1 MKLSNLLFNSLKESP
16 KEAKIIS
23 HQLMLRSSMIRQH
36 TSGIYTWLPLGFKVL
51 KNIENIIRNN
61 QDEIGCNEML
71 MSTIQSSELWKK
83 SGRYADYGKEMLR
96 ITDRH
101 DNDLLYGPTN
111 EEVITDLFS
120 DYVNSYKGLPKYLY
134 HIQWKFRDEIRPRFG
149 VMRGRE
155 FLMKDAYSF
164 DLTEEAAFETY
175 KKFFRSY
182 LKTFLDL
189 GLQPIPVKAATGDIG
204 GDLSHE
210 FQILANT
217 GESELAYDSKLVDSN
232 LYEKSYEEITA
243 MYSASDEMIDKSKS
257 DVIIGRGIEVG
268 HIFHF
273 GQKYSLPMRAN
284 ITDKEGKNI
293 SVFMGSYGVGLS
305 RLVGAVIEANHE
317 QKGMIWPKEITPWD
331 LNLINLKSGDDDCD
345 RICTDL
351 YSVMNNNALK
361 ILYDDTRERAGAK
374 LARADLIGLPYQI
387 MIGPKGIKDQ
397 LYDLKCRKSGDIS
410 RLSYN
415 ELLNFVH
422 IEFYIV
428 EMHLRNLLVMA
439 NCGLTFPYL
448 I

>member
-189 GLQPIPVKAATGDIG
+189 GLQPIPVKAATGAIG

-232 LYEKSYEEITA
+232 LYEKSYEEITT

-268 HIFHF
+268 HIFNF
-273 GQKYSLPMRAN
+273 GTKYTKPLECFVLNQDGKR
-284 ITDKEGKNI
+284 ITPY
-293 SVFMGSYGVGLS
+293 MGSYGIGVS
-305 RLVGAVIEANHE
+305 RLTAAIIEAFH
-317 QKGMIWPKEITPWD
+317 
-331 LNLINLKSGDDDCD
+331 DD
-345 RICTDL
+345 
-351 YSVMNNNALK
+351 
-361 ILYDDTRERAGAK
+361 
-374 LARADLIGLPYQI
+374 
-387 MIGPKGIKDQ
+387 KGIKWPINISPFKINIIMQPNSDYVSDVESIYN
-397 LYDLKCRKSGDIS
+397 LLITKYDNISLDDRDLSIGRKIKDSELIGIPWTLIIGNNFKEKGQIELIS
-410 RLSYN
+410 RSNSDKIFLSKQ
-415 ELLNFVH
+415 EIENF
-422 IEFYIV
+422 EFEQY
-428 EMHLRNLLVMA
+428 
-439 NCGLTFPYL
+439 TP
-448 I
+448 

>member
-189 GLQPIPVKAATGDIG
+189 GLQPIPVKAATGAIG

-232 LYEKSYEEITA
+232 LYEKSYEEITT

-268 HIFHF
+268 HIFNF
-273 GQKYSLPMRAN
+273 GTKYTKPLECFVLNQDGKR
-284 ITDKEGKNI
+284 ITPY
-293 SVFMGSYGVGLS
+293 MGSYGIGVS
-305 RLVGAVIEANHE
+305 RLTAAIIEAFH
-317 QKGMIWPKEITPWD
+317 
-331 LNLINLKSGDDDCD
+331 DD
-345 RICTDL
+345 
-351 YSVMNNNALK
+351 
-361 ILYDDTRERAGAK
+361 
-374 LARADLIGLPYQI
+374 
-387 MIGPKGIKDQ
+387 KGIKWPINISPFKINIIMQPNSDYISDVESIYN
-397 LYDLKCRKSGDIS
+397 LLITKYDNVSLDDRDLSVGRKIKDSELIGIPWTLIIGNNFKEKGQIELIS
-410 RLSYN
+410 RSNSDKIFLSKQ
-415 ELLNFVH
+415 EIENF
-422 IEFYIV
+422 EFEQY
-428 EMHLRNLLVMA
+428 
-439 NCGLTFPYL
+439 TP
-448 I
+448 

>member
-189 GLQPIPVKAATGDIG
+189 GLQPIPVKAATGAIG

-232 LYEKSYEEITA
+232 LYEKSYEEITT

-268 HIFHF
+268 HIFNF
-273 GQKYSLPMRAN
+273 GTKYTKPLECFVLNQDGKR
-284 ITDKEGKNI
+284 ITPY
-293 SVFMGSYGVGLS
+293 MGSYGIGVS
-305 RLVGAVIEANHE
+305 RLTAAIIEAFH
-317 QKGMIWPKEITPWD
+317 
-331 LNLINLKSGDDDCD
+331 DD
-345 RICTDL
+345 
-351 YSVMNNNALK
+351 
-361 ILYDDTRERAGAK
+361 
-374 LARADLIGLPYQI
+374 
-387 MIGPKGIKDQ
+387 KGIKWPINISPFKINIIMQPHPDYISDVESIYN
-397 LYDLKCRKSGDIS
+397 LLITKYDNVSLDDRDLSIGRKIKDSELIGIPWTLIIGNNFKEKGQIELIS
-410 RLSYN
+410 RSNSDKIFLSKQ
-415 ELLNFVH
+415 EIENF
-422 IEFYIV
+422 EFEQY
-428 EMHLRNLLVMA
+428 
-439 NCGLTFPYL
+439 TP
-448 I
+448 

>member
-51 KNIENIIRNN
+51 KNIEDIIRNN

-189 GLQPIPVKAATGDIG
+189 GLQPIPVKAATGAIG

-232 LYEKSYEEITA
+232 LYEKSYEEITT

-268 HIFHF
+268 HIFNF
-273 GQKYSLPMRAN
+273 GTKYTKPLECFVLNQDGKR
-284 ITDKEGKNI
+284 ITPY
-293 SVFMGSYGVGLS
+293 MGSYGIGVS
-305 RLVGAVIEANHE
+305 RLTAAIIEAFH
-317 QKGMIWPKEITPWD
+317 
-331 LNLINLKSGDDDCD
+331 DD
-345 RICTDL
+345 
-351 YSVMNNNALK
+351 
-361 ILYDDTRERAGAK
+361 
-374 LARADLIGLPYQI
+374 
-387 MIGPKGIKDQ
+387 KGIKWPINISPFKINIIMQPNSDYISDVESIYN
-397 LYDLKCRKSGDIS
+397 LLITKYDNVSLDDRDLSIGRKIKDSELIGIPWTLIIGNNFKEKGQIELIS
-410 RLSYN
+410 RSNSDKIFLSKQ
-415 ELLNFVH
+415 EIENF
-422 IEFYIV
+422 EFEQY
-428 EMHLRNLLVMA
+428 
-439 NCGLTFPYL
+439 TP
-448 I
+448 

>member
-51 KNIENIIRNN
+51 KNIENIIRDN

-189 GLQPIPVKAATGDIG
+189 GLQPIPVKAATGAIG

-268 HIFHF
+268 HIFNF
-273 GQKYSLPMRAN
+273 GTKYTKPLECFVLN
-284 ITDKEGKNI
+284 QDGKRI
-293 SVFMGSYGVGLS
+293 SPYMGSYGIGVS
-305 RLVGAVIEANHE
+305 RLTAAIIEAFH
-317 QKGMIWPKEITPWD
+317 
-331 LNLINLKSGDDDCD
+331 DD
-345 RICTDL
+345 
-351 YSVMNNNALK
+351 
-361 ILYDDTRERAGAK
+361 
-374 LARADLIGLPYQI
+374 
-387 MIGPKGIKDQ
+387 KGIKWPISISPFKINIIMQSNSDYIKDVESIYN
-397 LYDLKCRKSGDIS
+397 LLITKYDNVCLDDRDLSIGRKIKDSELIGIPWTLIIGNNFKEKGQIELIS
-410 RLSYN
+410 RSNSDKIFLSKQ
-415 ELLNFVH
+415 EIENF
-422 IEFYIV
+422 EFEQY
-428 EMHLRNLLVMA
+428 
-439 NCGLTFPYL
+439 TP
-448 I
+448 

>member
-189 GLQPIPVKAATGDIG
+189 GLQPIPVKAATGAIG

-232 LYEKSYEEITA
+232 LYEKSYEEITT

-268 HIFHF
+268 HIFNF
-273 GQKYSLPMRAN
+273 GTKYTKPLECYVLNQDGKR
-284 ITDKEGKNI
+284 ITPY
-293 SVFMGSYGVGLS
+293 MGSYGIGVS
-305 RLVGAVIEANHE
+305 RLTAAIIEAFH
-317 QKGMIWPKEITPWD
+317 
-331 LNLINLKSGDDDCD
+331 DD
-345 RICTDL
+345 
-351 YSVMNNNALK
+351 
-361 ILYDDTRERAGAK
+361 
-374 LARADLIGLPYQI
+374 
-387 MIGPKGIKDQ
+387 KGIKWPINISPFKINIIMQPNSDYITDVEGIYN
-397 LYDLKCRKSGDIS
+397 LLITKYDNVSLDDRDLSIGRKIKDSELIGIPWTLIIGNNFKEKGQIELIS
-410 RLSYN
+410 RSNSDKIFLSKQ
-415 ELLNFVH
+415 EIENF
-422 IEFYIV
+422 EFEQY
-428 EMHLRNLLVMA
+428 
-439 NCGLTFPYL
+439 TP
-448 I
+448 

>member
-189 GLQPIPVKAATGDIG
+189 GLQPIPVKAATGAIG

-232 LYEKSYEEITA
+232 LYEKSYEEITT

-268 HIFHF
+268 HIFNF
-273 GQKYSLPMRAN
+273 GTKYTKPLECFVLNQDGKR
-284 ITDKEGKNI
+284 ITPY
-293 SVFMGSYGVGLS
+293 MGSYGIGVS
-305 RLVGAVIEANHE
+305 RLTAAIIEAFH
-317 QKGMIWPKEITPWD
+317 
-331 LNLINLKSGDDDCD
+331 DD
-345 RICTDL
+345 
-351 YSVMNNNALK
+351 
-361 ILYDDTRERAGAK
+361 
-374 LARADLIGLPYQI
+374 
-387 MIGPKGIKDQ
+387 KGIKWPINISPFKINIIMQPNSDYISDVESIYNS
-397 LYDLKCRKSGDIS
+397 LITKYDNVSLDDRDLSIGRKIKDSELIGIPWTLIIGNNFKEKGQIELIS
-410 RLSYN
+410 RSNSDKIFLSKQ
-415 ELLNFVH
+415 EIENF
-422 IEFYIV
+422 EFEQY
-428 EMHLRNLLVMA
+428 
-439 NCGLTFPYL
+439 TP
-448 I
+448 

>member
-189 GLQPIPVKAATGDIG
+189 GLQPIPVKAATGAIG

-232 LYEKSYEEITA
+232 LYEKSYEEITT

-268 HIFHF
+268 HIFNF
-273 GQKYSLPMRAN
+273 GTKYTKPLECFVLNQDGKR
-284 ITDKEGKNI
+284 ITPY
-293 SVFMGSYGVGLS
+293 MGSYGIGVS
-305 RLVGAVIEANHE
+305 RLTAAIIEAFH
-317 QKGMIWPKEITPWD
+317 
-331 LNLINLKSGDDDCD
+331 DD
-345 RICTDL
+345 
-351 YSVMNNNALK
+351 
-361 ILYDDTRERAGAK
+361 
-374 LARADLIGLPYQI
+374 
-387 MIGPKGIKDQ
+387 KGIKWPINISPFKINIIMQPNSDYIADVESIYN
-397 LYDLKCRKSGDIS
+397 LLITKYDNVSLDDRDLSIGRKIKDSELIGIPWTLIIGNNFKEKGQIELIS
-410 RLSYN
+410 RSNSDKIFLSKQ
-415 ELLNFVH
+415 EIENF
-422 IEFYIV
+422 EFEQY
-428 EMHLRNLLVMA
+428 
-439 NCGLTFPYL
+439 TP
-448 I
+448 

>member
-51 KNIENIIRNN
+51 KNIENIIRTN

-164 DLTEEAAFETY
+164 DLTEEAALETY

-189 GLQPIPVKAATGDIG
+189 GLQPIPVKAATGAIG

-268 HIFHF
+268 HIFNF
-273 GQKYSLPMRAN
+273 GTKYTKPLECFVLN
-284 ITDKEGKNI
+284 QDGKRI
-293 SVFMGSYGVGLS
+293 SPYMGSYGIGVS
-305 RLVGAVIEANHE
+305 RLTAAIIEAFH
-317 QKGMIWPKEITPWD
+317 
-331 LNLINLKSGDDDCD
+331 DD
-345 RICTDL
+345 
-351 YSVMNNNALK
+351 
-361 ILYDDTRERAGAK
+361 
-374 LARADLIGLPYQI
+374 
-387 MIGPKGIKDQ
+387 KGIKWPINISPFKINIIMQPNSDYITDVESIYN
-397 LYDLKCRKSGDIS
+397 LLITKYDNVSLDDRDLSIGRKIKDSELIGIPWTLIIGNNFKETGQIELIS
-410 RLSYN
+410 RSNSDKIFLSKK
-415 ELLNFVH
+415 EIENF
-422 IEFYIV
+422 EFEQY
-428 EMHLRNLLVMA
+428 
-439 NCGLTFPYL
+439 TP
-448 I
+448 

>member
-189 GLQPIPVKAATGDIG
+189 GLQPIPVKAATGAIG

-232 LYEKSYEEITA
+232 LYEKSYEEITT

-268 HIFHF
+268 HIFNF
-273 GQKYSLPMRAN
+273 GTKYTKPLECFVLNQDGKR
-284 ITDKEGKNI
+284 ITPY
-293 SVFMGSYGVGLS
+293 MGSYGIGVS
-305 RLVGAVIEANHE
+305 RLTAAIIEAFH
-317 QKGMIWPKEITPWD
+317 
-331 LNLINLKSGDDDCD
+331 DD
-345 RICTDL
+345 
-351 YSVMNNNALK
+351 
-361 ILYDDTRERAGAK
+361 
-374 LARADLIGLPYQI
+374 
-387 MIGPKGIKDQ
+387 KGIKWPINISPFKINIIMQPNSDYVSDVESIYN
-397 LYDLKCRKSGDIS
+397 LLITKYDNVSLDDRDLSIGRKIKDSELIGIPWTLIIGNNFKEKGQIELIS
-410 RLSYN
+410 RSNSDKIFLSKQ
-415 ELLNFVH
+415 EIENF
-422 IEFYIV
+422 EFEQY
-428 EMHLRNLLVMA
+428 
-439 NCGLTFPYL
+439 TP
-448 I
+448 

>member
-155 FLMKDAYSF
+155 FLMKDAYRF

-189 GLQPIPVKAATGDIG
+189 GLQPIPVKAATGAIG

-232 LYEKSYEEITA
+232 LYEKSYEEITT

-268 HIFHF
+268 HIFNF
-273 GQKYSLPMRAN
+273 GTKYTKPLECFVLNQDGKR
-284 ITDKEGKNI
+284 ITPY
-293 SVFMGSYGVGLS
+293 MGSYGIGVS
-305 RLVGAVIEANHE
+305 RLTAAIIEAFH
-317 QKGMIWPKEITPWD
+317 
-331 LNLINLKSGDDDCD
+331 DD
-345 RICTDL
+345 
-351 YSVMNNNALK
+351 
-361 ILYDDTRERAGAK
+361 
-374 LARADLIGLPYQI
+374 
-387 MIGPKGIKDQ
+387 KGIKWPINISPFKINIIMQPNSDYISDVESIYN
-397 LYDLKCRKSGDIS
+397 LLITKYDNVSLDDRDLSIGRKIKDSELIGIPWTLIIGNNFKEKGQIELIS
-410 RLSYN
+410 RSNSDKIFLSKQ
-415 ELLNFVH
+415 EIENF
-422 IEFYIV
+422 EFEQY
-428 EMHLRNLLVMA
+428 
-439 NCGLTFPYL
+439 TP
-448 I
+448 

>member
-1 MKLSNLLFNSLKESP
+1 MKFSNLLFNSLKESP

-164 DLTEEAAFETY
+164 DLTEEAAFDTY
-175 KKFFRSY
+175 KKFFRCY

-189 GLQPIPVKAATGDIG
+189 GLQPIPVKAATGAIG

-232 LYEKSYEEITA
+232 LYEKSYEEITT

-268 HIFHF
+268 HIFNF
-273 GQKYSLPMRAN
+273 GTKYTKPLECFVLNQDGKR
-284 ITDKEGKNI
+284 ITPY
-293 SVFMGSYGVGLS
+293 MGSYGIGVS
-305 RLVGAVIEANHE
+305 RLTAAIIEAFH
-317 QKGMIWPKEITPWD
+317 
-331 LNLINLKSGDDDCD
+331 DD
-345 RICTDL
+345 
-351 YSVMNNNALK
+351 
-361 ILYDDTRERAGAK
+361 
-374 LARADLIGLPYQI
+374 
-387 MIGPKGIKDQ
+387 KGIKWPINISPFKINIIMQPNSDYISDVESIYN
-397 LYDLKCRKSGDIS
+397 LLITKYDNVSLDDRDLSIGRKIKDSELIGIPWTLIIGNNFKEKGQIELIS
-410 RLSYN
+410 RSNSDKIFLSKQ
-415 ELLNFVH
+415 EIENF
-422 IEFYIV
+422 EFEQY
-428 EMHLRNLLVMA
+428 
-439 NCGLTFPYL
+439 TP
-448 I
+448 

>member
-189 GLQPIPVKAATGDIG
+189 GLQPIPVKAATGAIG

-232 LYEKSYEEITA
+232 LYEKSYEEITT
-243 MYSASDEMIDKSKS
+243 MYSASDDMIDKSKS

-268 HIFHF
+268 HIFNF
-273 GQKYSLPMRAN
+273 GTKYTKPLECFVLNQDGKR
-284 ITDKEGKNI
+284 ITPY
-293 SVFMGSYGVGLS
+293 MGSYGIGVS
-305 RLVGAVIEANHE
+305 RLTAAIIEAFH
-317 QKGMIWPKEITPWD
+317 
-331 LNLINLKSGDDDCD
+331 DD
-345 RICTDL
+345 
-351 YSVMNNNALK
+351 
-361 ILYDDTRERAGAK
+361 
-374 LARADLIGLPYQI
+374 
-387 MIGPKGIKDQ
+387 KGIKWPINISPFKINIIMQPNSDYISDVESIYNM
-397 LYDLKCRKSGDIS
+397 LITKYDNVSLDDRDLSIGRKIKDSELIGIPWTLIIGNNFKEKGQIELIS
-410 RLSYN
+410 RSNSDKIFLSKQ
-415 ELLNFVH
+415 EIENF
-422 IEFYIV
+422 EFEQY
-428 EMHLRNLLVMA
+428 
-439 NCGLTFPYL
+439 TP
-448 I
+448 

>member
-189 GLQPIPVKAATGDIG
+189 GLQPIPVKAATGAIG

-232 LYEKSYEEITA
+232 LYEKSYEEITT

-268 HIFHF
+268 HIFNF
-273 GQKYSLPMRAN
+273 GTKYTKPLECFVLNQDGKR
-284 ITDKEGKNI
+284 ITPY
-293 SVFMGSYGVGLS
+293 MGSYGIGVS
-305 RLVGAVIEANHE
+305 RLTAAIIEAFH
-317 QKGMIWPKEITPWD
+317 
-331 LNLINLKSGDDDCD
+331 DD
-345 RICTDL
+345 
-351 YSVMNNNALK
+351 
-361 ILYDDTRERAGAK
+361 
-374 LARADLIGLPYQI
+374 
-387 MIGPKGIKDQ
+387 KGIKWPINISPFKINIIMQPNSDYIADVESIYN
-397 LYDLKCRKSGDIS
+397 LLITKYCNVSLDDRDLSIGRKIKDSELIGIPWTMIIGNNFKEKGQIELIS
-410 RLSYN
+410 RSNSDKIFLSKQ
-415 ELLNFVH
+415 EIENF
-422 IEFYIV
+422 EFEQY
-428 EMHLRNLLVMA
+428 
-439 NCGLTFPYL
+439 TP
-448 I
+448 

>member
-189 GLQPIPVKAATGDIG
+189 GLQPIPVKAATGAIG

-232 LYEKSYEEITA
+232 LYEKSYEEITS

-268 HIFHF
+268 HIFNF
-273 GQKYSLPMRAN
+273 GTKYTKPLECFVLNQDGKR
-284 ITDKEGKNI
+284 ITPY
-293 SVFMGSYGVGLS
+293 MGSYGIGVS
-305 RLVGAVIEANHE
+305 RLTAAIIEAFH
-317 QKGMIWPKEITPWD
+317 
-331 LNLINLKSGDDDCD
+331 DD
-345 RICTDL
+345 
-351 YSVMNNNALK
+351 
-361 ILYDDTRERAGAK
+361 
-374 LARADLIGLPYQI
+374 
-387 MIGPKGIKDQ
+387 KGIKWPINISPFKINIIMQPNPDYVSDVESVYN
-397 LYDLKCRKSGDIS
+397 LLITKYDNVSLDDRDLSIGRKIKDSELIGIPWTLIIGNNFKEKGQIELIS
-410 RLSYN
+410 RSNSDKIFLSKQ
-415 ELLNFVH
+415 EIENF
-422 IEFYIV
+422 EFEQY
-428 EMHLRNLLVMA
+428 
-439 NCGLTFPYL
+439 TP
-448 I
+448 

>member
-189 GLQPIPVKAATGDIG
+189 GLQPIPVKAATGAIG

-232 LYEKSYEEITA
+232 LYEKSYEEITT

-268 HIFHF
+268 HIFNF
-273 GQKYSLPMRAN
+273 GTKYTKPLECFVLNQDGKR
-284 ITDKEGKNI
+284 ITPY
-293 SVFMGSYGVGLS
+293 MGSYGIGVS
-305 RLVGAVIEANHE
+305 RLTAAIIEAFH
-317 QKGMIWPKEITPWD
+317 
-331 LNLINLKSGDDDCD
+331 DD
-345 RICTDL
+345 
-351 YSVMNNNALK
+351 
-361 ILYDDTRERAGAK
+361 
-374 LARADLIGLPYQI
+374 
-387 MIGPKGIKDQ
+387 KGIKWPINISPFKINIIMQPNSDYIADVESIYN
-397 LYDLKCRKSGDIS
+397 LLINKYDNVSLDDRDLSIGRKIKDSELIGIPWTLIIGNNFKEKGQIELIS
-410 RLSYN
+410 RSNSDKIFLSKQ
-415 ELLNFVH
+415 EIENF
-422 IEFYIV
+422 EFEQY
-428 EMHLRNLLVMA
+428 
-439 NCGLTFPYL
+439 TP
-448 I
+448 

>member
-189 GLQPIPVKAATGDIG
+189 GLQPIPVKAATGAIG

-232 LYEKSYEEITA
+232 LFEKSYEEITA

-268 HIFHF
+268 HIFNF
-273 GQKYSLPMRAN
+273 GTKYTKPLECFVLNQDGKR
-284 ITDKEGKNI
+284 ITPY
-293 SVFMGSYGVGLS
+293 MGSYGIGVS
-305 RLVGAVIEANHE
+305 RLTAAIIEAFH
-317 QKGMIWPKEITPWD
+317 
-331 LNLINLKSGDDDCD
+331 DD
-345 RICTDL
+345 
-351 YSVMNNNALK
+351 
-361 ILYDDTRERAGAK
+361 
-374 LARADLIGLPYQI
+374 
-387 MIGPKGIKDQ
+387 KGIKWPINISPFKINIIIQSNSDYIADVESIYN
-397 LYDLKCRKSGDIS
+397 LLITKYDNVSLDDRDLSIGRKIKDSELIGIPWTLIIGNNFKEKGQIELIS
-410 RLSYN
+410 RSNSDKIFLSKQ
-415 ELLNFVH
+415 EIENF
-422 IEFYIV
+422 EFEQY
-428 EMHLRNLLVMA
+428 
-439 NCGLTFPYL
+439 TP
-448 I
+448 

>member
-164 DLTEEAAFETY
+164 DITEEAAFETY

-189 GLQPIPVKAATGDIG
+189 GLQPIPVKAATGAIG

-232 LYEKSYEEITA
+232 LYEKSYEEITT

-268 HIFHF
+268 HIFNF
-273 GQKYSLPMRAN
+273 GTKYTKPLECFVLNQDGKR
-284 ITDKEGKNI
+284 ITPY
-293 SVFMGSYGVGLS
+293 MGSYGIGVS
-305 RLVGAVIEANHE
+305 RLTAAIIEAFHDE
-317 QKGMIWPKEITPWD
+317 
-331 LNLINLKSGDDDCD
+331 
-345 RICTDL
+345 
-351 YSVMNNNALK
+351 
-361 ILYDDTRERAGAK
+361 
-374 LARADLIGLPYQI
+374 
-387 MIGPKGIKDQ
+387 KGIKWPINISPFKINIIMQPNSDYISDVESIYN
-397 LYDLKCRKSGDIS
+397 LLINKYDNVSLDDRDLSIGRKIKDSELIGIPWTLIIGNNFKEKGQIELIS
-410 RLSYN
+410 RSNSDKIFLSKQ
-415 ELLNFVH
+415 EIENF
-422 IEFYIV
+422 EFEQY
-428 EMHLRNLLVMA
+428 
-439 NCGLTFPYL
+439 TP
-448 I
+448 

>member
-189 GLQPIPVKAATGDIG
+189 GLQPIPVKAATGAIG

-232 LYEKSYEEITA
+232 LYEKSYEEITT

-257 DVIIGRGIEVG
+257 DVIIGGIEVG
-268 HIFHF
+268 HIFNF
-273 GQKYSLPMRAN
+273 GTKYTKPLECFVLNQDGKR
-284 ITDKEGKNI
+284 ITPY
-293 SVFMGSYGVGLS
+293 MGSYGIGVS
-305 RLVGAVIEANHE
+305 RLTAAIIEAFH
-317 QKGMIWPKEITPWD
+317 
-331 LNLINLKSGDDDCD
+331 DD
-345 RICTDL
+345 
-351 YSVMNNNALK
+351 
-361 ILYDDTRERAGAK
+361 
-374 LARADLIGLPYQI
+374 
-387 MIGPKGIKDQ
+387 KGIKWPINISPFKITK
-397 LYDLKCRKSGDIS
+397 YDNVSLDDRDLSIGRKIKDSELIGIPWTLIIGNNFKEKGQIELIS
-410 RLSYN
+410 RSNSDKIFLSKQ
-415 ELLNFVH
+415 EIENF
-422 IEFYIV
+422 EFEQY
-428 EMHLRNLLVMA
+428 
-439 NCGLTFPYL
+439 TP
-448 I
+448 